1 MQEKRMIEEDA
12 CSAAPSPAPSGWEAM
27 LADPPWAGRS
37 FLAVSVATIGGLASW
52 IGNYTSSTVAQLGG
66 SYLGGYLI
74 GWGFCRFF
82 GNAAAKC
89 WNAFRPLGGGKKT
102 STG

>member
-1 MQEKRMIEEDA
+1 MVEEDA

-52 IGNYTSSTVAQLGG
+52 I
-66 SYLGGYLI
+66 
-74 GWGFCRFF
+74 
-82 GNAAAKC
+82 
-89 WNAFRPLGGGKKT
+89 
-102 STG
+102 